1 MIKAVFFDLDDTLFD
16 YEYAHQKA
24 LAKVFTR
31 INRLTKMK
39 IELIALMFELAQKEV
54 KMQLAWTAASH
65 NRDLYFQKFFEKMN
79 LKCKNAILPK
89 TIIEIYD
96 LYWSTFFAA
105 MKRETRSKRTLQFL
119 RRKGI
124 KVWIITD
131 SITYTQLKKLAK
143 LNLSE
148 DIDFLITSEEAG
160 TEKPHSWGFLL
171 ACHKAGVLTSEA
183 LMVGDNIERDID
195 GAQWV
200 WMKGIWI
207 NRYGKKSKGINPY
220 FTVNT
225 TKDLYILLQD
235 LLS

>member
-1 MIKAVFFDLDDTLFD
+1 
-16 YEYAHQKA
+16 
-24 LAKVFTR
+24 
-31 INRLTKMK
+31 MK
-39 IELIALMFELAQKEV
+39 K
-54 KMQLAWTAASH
+54 
-65 NRDLYFQKFFEKMN
+65 
-79 LKCKNAILPK
+79 
-89 TIIEIYD
+89 
-96 LYWSTFFAA
+96 
-105 MKRETRSKRTLQFL
+105 ETRSKRTLQFL

-171 ACHKAGVLTSEA
+171 ACHKAGVLTNEA

-207 NRYGKKSKGINPY
+207 NRHGKKSKGINPY

-225 TKDLYILLQD
+225 TKDLYLLLQD